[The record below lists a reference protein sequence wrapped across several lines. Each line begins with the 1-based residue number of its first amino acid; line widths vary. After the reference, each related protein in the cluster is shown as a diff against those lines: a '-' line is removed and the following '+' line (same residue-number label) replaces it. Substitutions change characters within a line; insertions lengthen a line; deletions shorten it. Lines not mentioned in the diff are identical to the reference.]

1 MSSTSCGATGRC
13 APSAVHEVRPRL
25 GVIGG
30 SFDPPH
36 VGHLVIASE
45 AHARLGLE
53 RVLFV
58 PAAAPPHKDLEQRTS
73 ADVRLEMTALAV
85 ADDMRFVESGLEIER
100 GLVYT
105 SDTLSAVAERF
116 PGRDLVFIMGS
127 DSLLQF
133 DTWHDAEAILGR
145 CTLAVAPRP
154 EDDRAT
160 IAAAAARWGAD
171 RVTVIEAPPVGVS
184 SSQIRARV
192 AAGLPLRYLVPEAV
206 EEFIS
211 RHGLYGRA

>member
-1 MSSTSCGATGRC
+1 M
-13 APSAVHEVRPRL
+13 HEAGTRL
-25 GVIGG
+25 GIIGG

-36 VGHLVIASE
+36 IGHLVIASE

-73 ADVRLEMTALAV
+73 ADVRLQMTALAV
-85 ADDMRFVESGLEIER
+85 ADDMRFVESGLEIEH
-100 GLVYT
+100 GLIYT
-105 SDTLSAVAERF
+105 RDTLSAVAERF

-133 DTWHDAEAILGR
+133 DAWYDPDGILAR
-145 CTLAVAPRP
+145 CTIAVAPRP
-154 EDDRAT
+154 ADDLAVV
-160 IAAAAARWGAD
+160 AAAAARWGAG
-171 RVTVIEAPPVGVS
+171 RVSLLEAPPVGVS

-192 AAGLPLRYLVPEAV
+192 AEGLPIRYLVPHAV
-206 EEFIS
+206 EDFILE
-211 RHGLYGRA
+211 RGLYGRP

>member
-1 MSSTSCGATGRC
+1 M
-13 APSAVHEVRPRL
+13 HEVRPRV

-58 PAAAPPHKDLEQRTS
+58 PAAAPPHKDLVQRTAAS
-73 ADVRLEMTALAV
+73 VRLEMTALAV
-85 ADDMRFVESGLEIER
+85 VDDLRFVESGLEIER

-105 SDTLSAVAERF
+105 RDMLTAVAERF
-116 PGRDLVFIMGS
+116 PGRELVFIMGS
-127 DSLLQF
+127 DSLVQF
-133 DTWHDAEAILGR
+133 DTWHDPEGVLAR

-154 EDDRAT
+154 GDDPEVV
-160 IAAAAARWGAD
+160 AAAAARWGAA
-171 RVTVIEAPPVGVS
+171 RVTVLDGPPVGVS
-184 SSQIRARV
+184 SSQVRARV
-192 AAGLPLRYLVPEAV
+192 AAGLPIRYLVPEAV
-206 EEFIS
+206 EEFIA
-211 RHGLYGRA
+211 RRGLYGRM

>member
-1 MSSTSCGATGRC
+1 M
-13 APSAVHEVRPRL
+13 HEARPRL

-36 VGHLVIASE
+36 LGHLVIASE

-58 PAAAPPHKDLEQRTS
+58 PAAAPPHKGLEEHTA

-85 ADDMRFVESGLEIER
+85 AEDMRFVESGLEIEH
-100 GLVYT
+100 GLSYT
-105 SDTLSAVAERF
+105 IDTLRAVAERF

-127 DSLLQF
+127 DSLLQL
-133 DTWHDAEAILGR
+133 DTWYDPEGILAR

-154 EDDRAT
+154 GDDPALV
-160 IAAAAARWGAD
+160 AAAAARWGSA
-171 RVTVIEAPPVGVS
+171 RVTIIEAPPVGVS
-184 SSQIRARV
+184 SRQIRARV
-192 AAGLPLRYLVPEAV
+192 AEGLPIRYLVPQAV
-206 EEFIS
+206 AELIVG
-211 RHGLYGRA
+211 RGLYGRP

>member
-1 MSSTSCGATGRC
+1 M
-13 APSAVHEVRPRL
+13 HEVRPRV

-58 PAAAPPHKDLEQRTS
+58 PAAAPPHKDLVQRTAAS
-73 ADVRLEMTALAV
+73 VRLEMTALAV
-85 ADDMRFVESGLEIER
+85 VDDLRFVESGLEIER

-105 SDTLSAVAERF
+105 RDMLTAVAERF
-116 PGRDLVFIMGS
+116 PGRELVFIMGS
-127 DSLLQF
+127 DSLVQF
-133 DTWHDAEAILGR
+133 DTWHDPEGVLAR

-154 EDDRAT
+154 GDDPEVV
-160 IAAAAARWGAD
+160 AAAAARWGAA
-171 RVTVIEAPPVGVS
+171 RVTVLDGPPVGVS
-184 SSQIRARV
+184 SSQVRARV
-192 AAGLPLRYLVPEAV
+192 AAGLPIRYLVPEAV
-206 EEFIS
+206 EEFIA
-211 RHGLYGRA
+211 RRGLYGRT

>member
-1 MSSTSCGATGRC
+1 VRET
-13 APSAVHEVRPRL
+13 RPRL

-58 PAAAPPHKDLEQRTS
+58 PAASPPHKDLHRHT
-73 ADVRLEMTALAV
+73 APDVRLTMTALAV
-85 ADDMRFVESGLEIER
+85 EDDLRFVESGLEIEH

-105 SDTLSAVAERF
+105 RDTMAALAQRF

-127 DSLLQF
+127 DSLLQL
-133 DTWHDAEAILGR
+133 DTWYDPEGVLSR

-154 EDDRAT
+154 GDSFDAT
-160 IAAAAARWGAD
+160 SAAVARWGVE
-171 RVTVIEAPPVGVS
+171 RVAVLDAPPVGIS
-184 SSQIRARV
+184 SSQVRARV
-192 AAGLPLRYLVPEAV
+192 AGGLPIRYLVPHAV
-206 EEFIS
+206 EEYVVE
-211 RHGLYGRA
+211 HGLYRLP

>member
-1 MSSTSCGATGRC
+1 M
-13 APSAVHEVRPRL
+13 HEARPRL

-36 VGHLVIASE
+36 LGHLVIASE

-58 PAAAPPHKDLEQRTS
+58 PAAAPPHKDLEGHTA

-85 ADDMRFVESGLEIER
+85 ADDLRFVASGLEIEV

-105 SDTLSAVAERF
+105 RDTLAAVAERF

-133 DTWHDAEAILGR
+133 DTWYDPEGILAR

-154 EDDRAT
+154 GDDLAVV
-160 IAAAAARWGAD
+160 AAAAARWGAA
-171 RVTVIEAPPVGVS
+171 RITILEAPPVGVS
-184 SSQIRARV
+184 SSQLRARV
-192 AAGLPLRYLVPEAV
+192 AEGLPIRYLVPRAV
-206 EEFIS
+206 AELIVD
-211 RHGLYGRA
+211 RGLYRRA

>member
-1 MSSTSCGATGRC
+1 M
-13 APSAVHEVRPRL
+13 HEARPRL

-36 VGHLVIASE
+36 LGHLVIASE

-58 PAAAPPHKDLEQRTS
+58 PAAAPPHKDLEERTG
-73 ADVRLEMTALAV
+73 AEVRLTMTALAV
-85 ADDMRFVESGLEIER
+85 ADDLHFVESGLEIEHD
-100 GLVYT
+100 LVYT
-105 SDTLSAVAERF
+105 RDMLAAVAARF

-133 DTWHDAEAILGR
+133 DTWFDPEGILAR

-154 EDDRAT
+154 GDDLALV
-160 IAAAAARWGAD
+160 AAAVARWGTA
-171 RVTVIEAPPVGVS
+171 RVAVVEAPPIGVS
-184 SSQIRARV
+184 SSQIRARL
-192 AAGLPLRYLVPEAV
+192 AEGLPIRYLVTEAV
-206 EEFIS
+206 EEFIA
-211 RHGLYGRA
+211 RHGLYARL